1 MRHQP
6 AELVKSGRPAK
17 GIGIVADISITQKH
31 KLSHKKAK
39 AAAQKVA
46 DQLAEEYGVSADWD
60 GNVLNFKRSGVSGT
74 LELSAH
80 EAQLDMT
87 LGFML
92 KAFSS
97 TIEEH
102 VHKNMKKVFGG

>member
-1 MRHQP
+1 M
-6 AELVKSGRPAK
+6 
-17 GIGIVADISITQKH
+17 ADISITQKH

-39 AAAQKVA
+39 AAAQKVV
-46 DQLAEEYGVSADWD
+46 DQLAEEYGVTAEWD
-60 GNVLNFKRSGVSGT
+60 GDVLNFKRSGVTGT
-74 LELSAH
+74 LELSEH
-80 EAQLDMT
+80 EAQLDIK

-102 VHKNMKKVFGG
+102 IHKNMKKIFAS

>member
-1 MRHQP
+1 M
-6 AELVKSGRPAK
+6 
-17 GIGIVADISITQKH
+17 ADISITQKH

-46 DQLAEEYGVSADWD
+46 NQLSEEYGVSAEWD
-60 GNVLNFKRSGVSGT
+60 GDVLNFKRSGVSGS
-74 LELSAH
+74 LEVSAKQ
-80 EAQLDMT
+80 AQLDIT
-87 LGFML
+87 LGFMF

-102 VHKNMKKVFGG
+102 IHSNMKKVFGG

>member
-1 MRHQP
+1 M
-6 AELVKSGRPAK
+6 
-17 GIGIVADISITQKH
+17 ADISITQKH

-39 AAAQKVA
+39 AAAQKVV
-46 DQLAEEYGVSADWD
+46 DQLAEEYGVSAEWEGDI
-60 GNVLNFKRSGVSGT
+60 LNFKRSGVTGT
-74 LELSAH
+74 LEVLAH
-80 EAQLDMT
+80 EAQIDIT

-92 KAFSS
+92 KAFSA

>member
-1 MRHQP
+1 M
-6 AELVKSGRPAK
+6 
-17 GIGIVADISITQKH
+17 ADISITHKH

-46 DQLAEEYGVSADWD
+46 DQLAEEYGIESEWD
-60 GNVLNFKRSGVSGT
+60 GDVLHFKRSGVSGT
-74 LELSAH
+74 LELTDH
-80 EAQLDMT
+80 VAQMEIK

-92 KAFSS
+92 KAFGA

-102 VHKNMKKVFGG
+102 VHKNIKKVFAG

>member
-1 MRHQP
+1 M
-6 AELVKSGRPAK
+6 
-17 GIGIVADISITQKH
+17 ADISITHKN

-46 DQLAEEYGVSADWD
+46 EHLTEEYGIAAEWEED
-60 GNVLNFKRSGVSGT
+60 VLHFKRSGVSGT
-74 LELSAH
+74 LELSEH
-80 EAQLDMT
+80 MAQMNIT

-97 TIEEH
+97 TIEEK
-102 VHKNMKKVFGG
+102 VQKNMKKVFAG

>member
-1 MRHQP
+1 MP
-6 AELVKSGRPAK
+6 
-17 GIGIVADISITQKH
+17 DISITQKH

-46 DQLAEEYGVSADWD
+46 DQLAEEYDVSCEWD
-60 GNVLNFKRSGVSGT
+60 GDVLNFKRSGVSGT
-74 LELSAH
+74 LEVSEH
-80 EAQLDMT
+80 EAQLNMT

-92 KAFSS
+92 KVFAS

>member
-1 MRHQP
+1 M
-6 AELVKSGRPAK
+6 
-17 GIGIVADISITQKH
+17 ADISITQKH

-39 AAAQKVA
+39 AAAQKVV
-46 DQLAEEYGVSADWD
+46 DQLAEEYGVNAEWEGDT
-60 GNVLNFKRSGVSGT
+60 LNFKRSGVSGT
-74 LELSAH
+74 LEVLPH
-80 EAQLDMT
+80 EAQIDIT

-92 KAFSS
+92 KAFSA

>member
-1 MRHQP
+1 M
-6 AELVKSGRPAK
+6 
-17 GIGIVADISITQKH
+17 ADISITQKH

-39 AAAQKVA
+39 AAAQKVV
-46 DQLAEEYGVSADWD
+46 DQLAEEYGVTAEWD
-60 GNVLNFKRSGVSGT
+60 GDVLNFTRSGVPGT
-74 LELSAH
+74 LELSDH
-80 EAQLDMT
+80 EAQVDIK

-102 VHKNMKKVFGG
+102 IHKNMKKIFAS

>member
-1 MRHQP
+1 MP
-6 AELVKSGRPAK
+6 
-17 GIGIVADISITQKH
+17 DISITQKH

-46 DQLAEEYGVSADWD
+46 DQLVDEYGITYAWNGD
-60 GNVLNFKRSGVSGT
+60 VLNFKRSGVSGT
-74 LELSAH
+74 FEMLEH
-80 EAQLDMT
+80 EVRLNMT

-92 KAFSS
+92 KVFAA

-102 VHKNMKKVFGG
+102 VRKNMKKVFAA

>member
-1 MRHQP
+1 M
-6 AELVKSGRPAK
+6 
-17 GIGIVADISITQKH
+17 ADINITQKH

-46 DQLAEEYGVSADWD
+46 AQLAEEYGIESEWEGD
-60 GNVLNFKRSGVSGT
+60 VLHFKRSGVSGT
-74 LELSAH
+74 LELNEHA
-80 EAQLDMT
+80 AQMEIT

-92 KAFSS
+92 KAFAA

-102 VHKNMKKVFGG
+102 VHKNMKKVFAG

>member
-1 MRHQP
+1 M
-6 AELVKSGRPAK
+6 
-17 GIGIVADISITQKH
+17 ADISITHKH

-46 DQLAEEYGVSADWD
+46 DQLAQEYDIESEWD
-60 GNVLNFKRSGVSGT
+60 GDVLHFKRSGVSGT
-74 LELSAH
+74 LELTDH
-80 EAQLDMT
+80 VAQMEIK

-92 KAFSS
+92 KAFAA

-102 VHKNMKKVFGG
+102 IHKNIKKVFAG

>member
-1 MRHQP
+1 M
-6 AELVKSGRPAK
+6 
-17 GIGIVADISITQKH
+17 ADISITQKH

-46 DQLAEEYGVSADWD
+46 DQLAEEYGVSAEWD
-60 GNVLNFKRSGVSGT
+60 GDMLNFRRSGVSGT
-74 LELSAH
+74 LELSPH
-80 EAQLDMT
+80 EAQLEIT

-92 KAFSS
+92 KAFAA

-102 VHKNMKKVFGG
+102 IHKNMKKVFAA